1 MENNVNIT
9 PKLKHTPL
17 NMTGLHLHYA
27 STRSQGCTMQPNP
40 ITASFVHAL
49 KQSLPLSLMY
59 IYTYVLTLPH
69 PCLPFSHT
77 HFGPHS
83 STHPGK
89 PSHISLTKLIP
100 PPQLSSPVNTCM
112 VACHK
117 SQVSCWTCRMHTGTQ
132 TLLSEPHCTWMYHL
146 L

>member
-17 NMTGLHLHYA
+17 NMTGLHLHHA

-40 ITASFVHAL
+40 ITASFMHAL

-69 PCLPFSHT
+69 PCCQNHT
-77 HFGPHS
+77 VRGCIIYSEQGVVWSCCQNCHHLYALLWGP
-83 STHPGK
+83 
-89 PSHISLTKLIP
+89 
-100 PPQLSSPVNTCM
+100 
-112 VACHK
+112 
-117 SQVSCWTCRMHTGTQ
+117 
-132 TLLSEPHCTWMYHL
+132 
-146 L
+146 